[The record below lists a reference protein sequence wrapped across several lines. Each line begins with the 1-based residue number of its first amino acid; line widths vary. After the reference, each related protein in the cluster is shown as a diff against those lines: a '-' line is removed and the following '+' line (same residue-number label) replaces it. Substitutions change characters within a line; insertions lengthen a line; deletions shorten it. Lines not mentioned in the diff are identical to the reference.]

1 MPALSWLGLVI
12 FPALVA
18 LVLVLLRGRAY
29 RRLVDVNEV
38 FRRGWRAPALVP
50 LLDALRFVAVA
61 VFVALQAVRLPF
73 LWRAV
78 RTLSEG
84 APSLA
89 TAGADLLLAAG
100 AACELLAFVHLLFY
114 LSLCRT
120 SAAAPRA
127 AAPAPKPRTE
137 PAPQVAVLI
146 PACNEAPE
154 VLERSLRGLAHLD
167 HPALQALLV
176 ENSRDPVQKSAGLA
190 CARRLGVQALDLV
203 NRGSKAAALN
213 DARPHLHPD
222 TRYVLVL
229 DADQA
234 LREDLLRDALPLLE
248 ADPGLAFVQTAQA
261 YEDCTS
267 SLLAAAAAQQ
277 QMLLYDCVL
286 ESKDRVGHVSCLGTN
301 VVLRLSALDEV
312 GGWDEENVTEDLST
326 SHRIHARGHRSRY
339 LRHIYA
345 TGLAPRDL
353 AAYFRQQARW
363 AWGNTG
369 LFLRLLG
376 RGRREPG
383 TTLGLELQYLWS
395 SGFYVHTLVLAGLG
409 VAPTLA
415 LILAA
420 LAGPGASM
428 ASALPVPASIYASL
442 YALYVMVLFLPF
454 ANMALRGYPLQNLI
468 LVQGLTTSTGP
479 VYLRGVWRA
488 LRHARAVFD
497 PVRRASPASG
507 PSPWPVSQIV
517 SFAIFNATGA
527 LLTTVALAHPGHPIP
542 WILAFWCFVHG
553 VSVGHTFLLRA
564 GGPAAGRVLPA
575 SPTSGAGSSM
585 STTPETPG
593 C

>member
-1 MPALSWLGLVI
+1 MGVPWLGLVI

-29 RRLVDVNEV
+29 RRLIDVNEV
-38 FRRGWRAPALVP
+38 FRRGRRARALVP
-50 LLDALRFVAVA
+50 LLDTLRLVALA
-61 VFVALQAVRLPF
+61 VFVALQAVRLPY

-84 APSLA
+84 APSFA
-89 TAGADLLLAAG
+89 TAGASMLLAAG
-100 AACELLAFVHLLFY
+100 AACELLVFVHLLFY
-114 LSLCRT
+114 LSLCRA
-120 SAAAPRA
+120 SAAAPRT
-127 AAPAPKPRTE
+127 AAPAPKRRNE
-137 PAPQVAVLI
+137 PAPRVAVLI

-154 VLERSLRGLAHLD
+154 VLERTLRALAHLD
-167 HPALQALLV
+167 HPALQVLLV
-176 ENSRDPVQKSAGLA
+176 ENSRDPVQKSACLA
-190 CARRLGVQALDLV
+190 GARRLGVDALDLV

-213 DARPHLHPD
+213 DARAQLHPD
-222 TRYVLVL
+222 TRYVLLL

-248 ADPGLAFVQTAQA
+248 DDPGLAFVQTAQA
-261 YEDCTS
+261 YEDCTG

-277 QMLLYDCVL
+277 QMLVYDCVL
-286 ESKDRVGHVSCLGTN
+286 ESKNRVGQVYCLGTN
-301 VVLRLSALDEV
+301 VVLRLSVLDEV
-312 GGWDEENVTEDLST
+312 GGWDEKNVTEDLST

-353 AAYFRQQARW
+353 AAYFRQQTRW

-369 LFLRLLG
+369 LFLRLL
-376 RGRREPG
+376 GRREPG

-395 SGFYVHTLVLAGLG
+395 SGFYVHTLVLACLAL
-409 VAPTLA
+409 APTLA
-415 LILAA
+415 LVLAA
-420 LAGPGASM
+420 QAGPGGSL
-428 ASALPVPASIYASL
+428 ASALPVPASLYASL
-442 YALYVMVLFLPF
+442 YALYVIVVFLPF

-488 LRHARAVFD
+488 LRHQQAVFD
-497 PVRRASPASG
+497 PVRRAAPATG
-507 PSPWPVSQIV
+507 PSPWPVGQTV

-527 LLTTVALAHPGHPIP
+527 LLTAVALAHPGHPIP

-553 VSVGHTFLLRA
+553 VSLGHTFLLRA
-564 GGPAAGRVLPA
+564 GGPASVRVLPA
-575 SPTSGAGSSM
+575 SPTSGAGSPT
-585 STTPETPG
+585 STTPETPVF
-593 C
+593 